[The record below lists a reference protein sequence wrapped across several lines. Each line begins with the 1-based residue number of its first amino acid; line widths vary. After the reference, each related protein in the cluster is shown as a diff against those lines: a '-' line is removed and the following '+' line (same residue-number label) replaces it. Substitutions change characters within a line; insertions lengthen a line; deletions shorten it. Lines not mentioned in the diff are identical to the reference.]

1 VFFGLQLGMASISI
15 LAVVLLFMFRVVEWK
30 DLQERMEWGVIL
42 MYGGAI
48 AISSILNST
57 GAGLW
62 FTKQYVLP
70 HLDSPWMLMLALIYR
85 CIYAVAGGYITATL
99 APNKPMLHAIILGV
113 IGIVASAFGAI
124 AAWNLSAHW
133 YPIALVITA
142 LPCTWLG
149 GKLKT
154 KKQATT
160 IPV

>member
-1 VFFGLQLGMASISI
+1 MKIAKSIGAI
-15 LAVVLLFMFRVVEWK
+15 LVGVIAIVVLSVITDMILEKSGIFPPPEQGLFV
-30 DLQERMEWGVIL
+30 
-42 MYGGAI
+42 
-48 AISSILNST
+48 
-57 GAGLW
+57 
-62 FTKQYVLP
+62 
-70 HLDSPWMLMLALIYR
+70 PWMLMLALIYR